1 MQAPTRALAQVS
13 GETSEAVLIVNT
25 HSRHGRRLFAQ
36 ARRLLGMKG
45 IRLLGAYPIDEPEQ
59 MGEQVKACIDQGR
72 KFIIVGGGDGTMSS
86 IVDAFAYQDAVLGL
100 LPLGTGNSFA
110 RTLELPLDLAGAIDV
125 FLTGKVESV
134 DLGRVNDD
142 YFANVTSLGLSAVV
156 ARQISDTT
164 KKLFGRFAYGLS
176 GVRVFPF
183 YQAFASHLE
192 SAEKSFDVE
201 TRQIVVANGRFHSGG
216 AVAPDATIQDHRLVV
231 FTLGGFSRRQL
242 FKIWLAYQFGRH
254 TILPESHYFTTQDVT
269 ITTDPPQYVDVD
281 GEVTI
286 QTPARFRVAPNAL
299 KVMVPANFTGKESA
313 ASLAGD
319 SAKEPGRT
327 ASTL

>member
-1 MQAPTRALAQVS
+1 MPSQTRQPRAD
-13 GETSEAVLIVNT
+13 GPGINTSEAVLIVNT
-25 HSRHGRRLFAQ
+25 HSRKGRRLFERAV
-36 ARRLLGMKG
+36 RLLGMKG
-45 IRLLGAYPIDEPEQ
+45 VRLRQAYSIEDGAELKAR
-59 MGEQVKACIDQGR
+59 VKAALTEGHR
-72 KFIIVGGGDGTMSS
+72 FIIVGGGDGTMST

-134 DLGRVNDD
+134 DLGMVNDD
-142 YFANVTSLGLSAVV
+142 YFANVTSLGLSAAV
-156 ARQISDTT
+156 AQQISDTT
-164 KKLFGRFAYGLS
+164 KKLFGRWAYALS
-176 GVRVFPF
+176 GARVFPF
-183 YQAFASHLE
+183 YQAFASQIA
-192 SAEKSFDVE
+192 SAEKSFEVE

-216 AVAPDATIQDHRLVV
+216 AVAPDAAVNDHRLVV

-254 TILPESHYFTTQDVT
+254 TVLPESHYFTTQDVT
-269 ITTDPPQYVDVD
+269 IATDPPQYVDVD

-299 KVMVPANFTGKESA
+299 KVMVPANFTGKESGA
-313 ASLAGD
+313 ALAKMKTHG
-319 SAKEPGRT
+319 
-327 ASTL
+327 